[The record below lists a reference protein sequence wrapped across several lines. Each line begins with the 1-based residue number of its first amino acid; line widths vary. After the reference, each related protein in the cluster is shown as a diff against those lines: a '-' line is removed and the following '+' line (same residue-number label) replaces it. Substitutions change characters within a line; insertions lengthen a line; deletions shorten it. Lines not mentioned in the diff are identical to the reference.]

1 MMKLQP
7 IQPTFSTSGNSG
19 ASAAASERE
28 EAKRP
33 MPLIK
38 ARRTNQYLVSAT
50 FKSLAISGTDSLE
63 VPIPYIRPIFQ
74 AYVRGYTPKIWP
86 YMGKYLQSIGS
97 WRSPIDSLD
106 RQIVVFVGVP
116 QICGIRPSQHIPT
129 IQWLGV
135 RSGWG
140 IHIHHIPYEIRSYL
154 EFANHL
160 IASD

>member
-1 MMKLQP
+1 MVYHGSLIDKPGKIPFRWPFRGWRYLATASGV
-7 IQPTFSTSGNSG
+7 IFLFWKTSLSETRRAGHAFSQWPW
-19 ASAAASERE
+19 R
-28 EAKRP
+28 K
-33 MPLIK
+33 
-38 ARRTNQYLVSAT
+38 
-50 FKSLAISGTDSLE
+50 GTDWGRRYL
-63 VPIPYIRPIFQ
+63 PYVRPIFQ

-135 RSGWG
+135 VGVVG
-140 IHIHHIPYEIRSYL
+140 VFIFIIFPMK
-154 EFANHL
+154 
-160 IASD
+160 